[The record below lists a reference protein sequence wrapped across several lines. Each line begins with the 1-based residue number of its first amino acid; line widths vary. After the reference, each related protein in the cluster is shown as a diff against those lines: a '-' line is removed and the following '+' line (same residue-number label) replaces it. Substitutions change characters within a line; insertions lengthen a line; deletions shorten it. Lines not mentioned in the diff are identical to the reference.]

1 MKVSNEE
8 REQFL
13 DLIESLMSLVLDDY
27 PPPAATLAEEMVL
40 DGTLFEHTAAETKDM
55 IIALGKEK
63 AEPIVR
69 PFIGGGR
76 FNEWLSDV
84 KSSDSHKPL
93 IDLNQQLKKE
103 ILE

>member
-8 REQFL
+8 KEQFL
-13 DLIESLMSLVLDDY
+13 ELIESLMSLVLDDY
-27 PPPAATLAEEMVL
+27 PPTLAEEMVL
-40 DGTLFEHTAAETKDM
+40 EGSLFEHTAAETKDM

-93 IDLNQQLKKE
+93 IGLNQQLKKE

>member
-8 REQFL
+8 KEQFL
-13 DLIESLMSLVLDDY
+13 ELIESLMSLVLDDY
-27 PPPAATLAEEMVL
+27 PPTLAEEMVL
-40 DGTLFEHTAAETKDM
+40 EGSLFEHTAAETKDM

>member
-1 MKVSNEE
+1 MNLSNEE
-8 REQFL
+8 RKQFL
-13 DLIESLMSLVLDDY
+13 ELIASLKSLVLDDD
-27 PPPAATLAEEMVL
+27 PPTLAEEMVL